1 MKKGLVLLLSVCLL
15 AVTSISSATGGSN
28 SDPVITQSYLEE
40 SYLPAILDESNAL
53 IDARFEEL
61 LESFLNAMEDRS
73 SDAAIYAAYLHRSGY
88 TVDST
93 YGIGGYS
100 GVFNDIYAL
109 PLGTMISL
117 VSGSAEIVL
126 SNGAMVDITD
136 GVECASGQQ
145 LLAGHTYLSVEDQ
158 VAAVRVTSQEA
169 EVAMTGNFM
178 YIGTNPPPYVSQ
190 EGMYVA
196 RYTRY
201 ADALHEMGLFLG
213 TGEGYELT
221 RAATRVE
228 GIVMLIRLLGEENA
242 ALAYT
247 GSHPFRDVPSWA
259 APYVAY
265 AYEKGYTVG
274 VSSTEFAPNAEID
287 AAQYLTFL
295 LRALGYDDGA
305 GDFLWSEAGDKAVA
319 VGLISTAENRNFA
332 TLFYRDHVAY
342 TSYLALFTP
351 LKDAGTTLIEKLLA
365 SGAVSEQAY
374 AAIRS

>member
-1 MKKGLVLLLSVCLL
+1 
-15 AVTSISSATGGSN
+15 
-28 SDPVITQSYLEE
+28 
-40 SYLPAILDESNAL
+40 
-53 IDARFEEL
+53 
-61 LESFLNAMEDRS
+61 
-73 SDAAIYAAYLHRSGY
+73 
-88 TVDST
+88 
-93 YGIGGYS
+93 
-100 GVFNDIYAL
+100 
-109 PLGTMISL
+109 
-117 VSGSAEIVL
+117 
-126 SNGAMVDITD
+126 
-136 GVECASGQQ
+136 
-145 LLAGHTYLSVEDQ
+145 
-158 VAAVRVTSQEA
+158 
-169 EVAMTGNFM
+169 
-178 YIGTNPPPYVSQ
+178 
-190 EGMYVA
+190 
-196 RYTRY
+196 
-201 ADALHEMGLFLG
+201 MGLFLG

-265 AYEKGYTVG
+265 TYEKGYTVG

-351 LKDAGTTLIEKLLA
+351 LKDTGTTLIEKLLA